1 MLTVHSRDG
10 KHFLGLRRDKAG
22 AYQIVYDGGSSRRRL
37 IWSIT
42 NQQVDE
48 HVLSR
53 CLHIAIHSTATLET
67 LRDGLKSAKIASEVH
82 VEAVA
87 GH

>member
-10 KHFLGLRRDKAG
+10 KHFLGLRRDRTG

-42 NQQVDE
+42 NRQVDE

-53 CLHIAIHSTATLET
+53 CLHLAIDSTATLET

-82 VEAVA
+82 VGSVA
-87 GH
+87 GQ

>member
-1 MLTVHSRDG
+1 
-10 KHFLGLRRDKAG
+10 
-22 AYQIVYDGGSSRRRL
+22 L

-67 LRDGLKSAKIASEVH
+67 LRDGLKRARIASEVH

>member
-22 AYQIVYDGGSSRRRL
+22 AYQIVYGGGSSRRRL

-53 CLHIAIHSTATLET
+53 CVLAAVNSRSALDA
-67 LRDGLKSAKIASEVH
+67 LRDGLLSSKLAFEVD
-82 VEAVA
+82 VDLTGGA
-87 GH
+87 